1 VGVIFSAPVQTDPG
15 AHPAS
20 FIMGTGSIPG
30 VKRQGRGVNHPP
42 PSSAEFKERVR
53 PYLYSL
59 SEPPWQ
65 VIGELYLQK
74 VLNSQTGSEGM
85 VIMFI

>member
-1 VGVIFSAPVQTDPG
+1 VGAIFSAPVQTGLG

-20 FIMGTGSIPG
+20 FIMGSGSIPG
-30 VKRQGRGVNHPP
+30 VKRPGRGVNHPP
-42 PSSAEFKERVR
+42 HLAPRLKKEWG

-74 VLNSQTGSEGM
+74 ALNSQTGS
-85 VIMFI
+85 